1 MRIAIV
7 GAGLLG
13 VASAYYLA
21 KEGHEV
27 LVVDRQS
34 APARETSYANAS
46 LLTPNHSFSW
56 AAPGAPWLLLKSLWQ
71 RDTGL
76 RLKPHM
82 NGQLLDWGLRFL
94 RNCTPARHRA
104 NSLAKARLC
113 FYSMAETERVTRET
127 GIHWHRDTG
136 GVLYLFRDRHE
147 LEMNDRSLE
156 LLREAGAAIKPI
168 SVDDVVALE
177 PALAHARSKFVG
189 AMLASSDEMG
199 DARRFTEGLA
209 EVCRERGVTFRLN
222 AAIDRLAVDGGRV
235 TALKTASG
243 EIKADAFVLAAGS
256 YSPQLARQAGLHL
269 PIYPVK
275 GYSITAP
282 VGDPEQAP
290 RTGGLDEGTL
300 VTFARLGDRVRMSSV
315 AEVVGYDTGHRPE
328 NFAKILAAGREL
340 FRDGIA
346 LDRAEYWACLRPA
359 TPDGPPYI
367 GPTPVSNLWLNTG
380 HGYLGWTMCCGSARL
395 LADQMSGRRTELDT
409 RLYRYGR
416 Y

>member
-21 KEGHEV
+21 KEGHEILV
-27 LVVDRQS
+27 LDRQS
-34 APARETSYANAS
+34 APARETSFANAS

-56 AAPGAPWLLLKSLWQ
+56 AAPGAPWRLLTSLWQ
-71 RDTGL
+71 ADSGL
-76 RLKPHM
+76 RLKPHI

-94 RNCTPARHRA
+94 RNCTAGRHRA
-104 NSLAKARLC
+104 NTLAKTRLC
-113 FYSMAETERVTRET
+113 FYSMAETDKVTRET
-127 GIHWHRDTG
+127 GIDWRRGTQ

-147 LEMNDRSLE
+147 LEQNDKELA
-156 LLREAGAAIKPI
+156 LLREVGAAIKPI
-168 SVDDVVALE
+168 SWDEVVALE
-177 PALAHARSKFVG
+177 PGLAHARGKFVG
-189 AMLASSDEMG
+189 ALHGTSDEVG
-199 DARRFTEGLA
+199 DARRFTEALA
-209 EVCRERGVTFRLN
+209 EVCKTSGVTFRLSTT
-222 AAIDRLAVDGGRV
+222 IDGLEFEGDRV
-235 TALKTASG
+235 TALKTAG
-243 EIKADAFVLAAGS
+243 GPIKADAFVLAAGS

-300 VTFARLGDRVRMSSV
+300 VAFARLGDQVRMTSV
-315 AEVVGYDTGHRPE
+315 AEVGGYDTSYRPE
-328 NFAKILAAGREL
+328 DFTKILATGREL

-346 LDRAEYWACLRPA
+346 LDRAEHWACLRPA

-367 GPTPVSNLWLNTG
+367 GPTPVRNLWLNTG

-395 LADQMSGRRTELDT
+395 LADQVMGRETELDT

>member
-7 GAGLLG
+7 GAGVLG

-21 KEGHEV
+21 KEGHEI

-34 APARETSYANAS
+34 APARETTFANAS

-56 AAPGAPWLLLKSLWQ
+56 AAPRAPWLLLRSLWQ
-71 RDTGL
+71 ADAGL

-94 RNCTPARHRA
+94 RNCTPGRHRD
-104 NSLAKARLC
+104 NTLAKTRLC
-113 FYSMAETERVTRET
+113 FYSMAETDRVTRET
-127 GIHWHRDTG
+127 GIHWQRGTH

-147 LEMNDRSLE
+147 LEQNDQDLA
-156 LLREAGAAIKPI
+156 LLREVGAAIKPI
-168 SVDDVVALE
+168 SWDEVVAFE
-177 PALAHARSKFVG
+177 PGLAHARSKFVG
-189 AMLASSDEMG
+189 ALHGTSDEVG
-199 DARRFTEGLA
+199 DARRFTEALA
-209 EVCRERGVTFRLN
+209 ETCRERGVTFRLSTT
-222 AAIDRLAVDGGRV
+222 IDGLEVESDRV

-243 EIKADAFVLAAGS
+243 PIKADAFVLAAGS

-269 PIYPVK
+269 PIYPIK

-282 VGDPEQAP
+282 VGDLEQAP
-290 RTGGLDEGTL
+290 RTGGVDEGTL
-300 VTFARLGDRVRMSSV
+300 VAFARLGDRVRMTSV
-315 AEVVGYDTGHRPE
+315 AEVGGYDTSYRPE
-328 NFAKILAAGREL
+328 DFTKILATGREL
-340 FRDGIA
+340 FRDGIQ
-346 LDRAEYWACLRPA
+346 LDHAEHWACLRPS

-367 GPTPVSNLWLNTG
+367 GPTPVRNLWLNTG
-380 HGYLGWTMCCGSARL
+380 HGYLGWTMGCGSARL
-395 LADQMSGRRTELDT
+395 LVDQMMGRSTELDT